1 MVMRPDVPSKL
12 ARHAQGL
19 TYFNPPQASTVSLAA
34 FAERKPK
41 AAGVGE
47 GEPPIFWNSDRGM
60 QIFLLGSSGNFSVA
74 MVYSLP
80 SESVQEPHL
89 QQISLSSGGVS
100 LDEEELLMLDD
111 ELLLELDDELLLEL
125 DDELL
130 LELDD
135 ELLLFE
141 DENDSDEEDDDESS
155 PELEEE
161 ISPPP
166 EEVLQSYPSF
176 EELLDDDGAKPESS
190 S

>member
-1 MVMRPDVPSKL
+1 MQFSLPGSPGS
-12 ARHAQGL
+12 
-19 TYFNPPQASTVSLAA
+19 FSTA
-34 FAERKPK
+34 
-41 AAGVGE
+41 
-47 GEPPIFWNSDRGM
+47 I
-60 QIFLLGSSGNFSVA
+60 
-74 MVYSLP
+74 VYSLP

-111 ELLLELDDELLLEL
+111 EPPLELDDELLLEL
-125 DDELL
+125 DDELLLELL

-141 DENDSDEEDDDESS
+141 DENDSDEEDDDISS
-155 PELEEE
+155 LELEEE